1 MASNNIARLGV
12 VLGLDTAEFTASI
25 DKAISENRKLGQAIK
40 RESNAAAGEIVS
52 LKNATD
58 DYGKTL
64 TKVQIIEREI
74 STGKFRLASDDL
86 KMQLL
91 AQAAAYDRIAASSL
105 KAAGGLTAWQK
116 QGLMY
121 QTTDF
126 FTQVASGQSIMIAA
140 IQQGG
145 QLKDQ
150 MGGLGNMFRVLT
162 PLIVSPMGAL
172 VAFAATLGLAATAA
186 VMGRKEFDALNNSLI
201 LTGQYSGVTTDSFK
215 VMAETISSTSRASIG
230 GAKDILNA
238 MIGSG
243 QFTNQTFDSVS
254 KTIQRFSE
262 LSSLTSKEAAAK
274 LIPTLDGSAASAKK
288 LNDQYNF
295 LTLAQYK
302 QIETLER
309 QNKMQESIILTSDL
323 MRASFDKTKTELGYL
338 DQALDF
344 TKKKWSE
351 FWDAAMNFG
360 KPDSV
365 PDQIRT
371 IQERINAMVERGAPK
386 PRPLLGDKDE
396 NVKAYADELNRLE
409 DQKAKLIAIL
419 VKANADAKKIEGE
432 KKKINVYA
440 GDGGYQHELSLRQR
454 FQDAVDALD
463 YDDRKSNADEEN
475 KIQIESY
482 ERGRALLVQYHRD
495 IEGKDKNYLVL
506 RRKIYMEE
514 LALEV
519 QQYEKKLEDFR
530 QKRLNLEIDAAEAE
544 RDARKKIADQEAE
557 DKLKRLMD
565 DVEYYQK
572 SHTSNLESKD
582 KLEAQI
588 KMVGW
593 SERQVKLAELEAK
606 YQEDILNNQKQYG
619 DNAEALAALN
629 AMAEAKKKDGILNI
643 QLTDQLKY
651 LQSINDAVWNNMTS
665 AIDEMV
671 QNGTTSFSKLT
682 ESILKDLLKIEL
694 KKQAL
699 ALWEMASGGKGFM
712 GMVGKIFGFADG
724 GDPPVGVPSMVG
736 ERGPELFVPK
746 TAGTIVPN
754 HMLGSSQ
761 QAPTINYNGP
771 YIASMSA
778 IDTQSGLQ
786 FLAKN
791 KQSVWSVYQSANRS
805 IPMSR

>member
-86 KMQLL
+86 KMQLM

-172 VAFAATLGLAATAA
+172 VAFVATLGLAATAA

-215 VMAETISSTSRASIG
+215 VMASTISTASRASIG

-262 LSSLTSKEAAAK
+262 LSGLTSKEAAAK

-371 IQERINAMVERGAPK
+371 IQERINAMVGRGAPK

-463 YDDRKSNADEEN
+463 YDDRKANADEEN
-475 KIQIESY
+475 KIEIESY
-482 ERGRALLVQYHRD
+482 ERSRALLVQYHRD
-495 IEGKDKNYLVL
+495 IEGKDKNHTKL
-506 RRKIYMEE
+506 RRDIYIQE

-544 RDARKKIADQEAE
+544 RNARKKIADQEAE

-572 SHTSNLESKD
+572 SHTSNLEAKD

-593 SERQVKLAELEAK
+593 SERQVKLTELEAK
-606 YQEDILNNQKQYG
+606 YQEDILNNKKQYG
-619 DNAEALAALN
+619 DNSEALAALN